1 MQNKKFLFVYPIEG
15 YQSSLSEDLRLTIRS
30 LGYCTASCTYG
41 ELSSE
46 LSRENYSA
54 NDVLYLISLGYQLP
68 DNALKYFHG
77 VKIML
82 AGDDPQAFEK
92 NAFGNIKKIL
102 LRKPSIFG
110 KFRGNLI
117 NARSFDLIFTPD
129 LKMYSRY
136 LRKKFDVRYFPYWS
150 RSCGETP
157 KIESFRTYDL
167 VSVMNLNSQR
177 KIITNQ
183 LSQNPF
189 ITFKNWQG
197 IPSTNIFSL
206 YSSSKAVF
214 NECSYGEVNIR
225 YFEALGS
232 GCNVFSNCG
241 QHLEDLQELGI
252 DKYVTEWDQKTNFKM
267 IQPTGIC
274 NLDEL
279 SRTHLKKFIRERH
292 SSESRARQ
300 LLSYV

>member
-1 MQNKKFLFVYPIEG
+1 MPNKKFLFVYPIAG
-15 YQSSLSEDLRLTIRS
+15 FQNSLSEDLRRAIHS

-46 LSRENYSA
+46 LSRENYTA

-68 DNALKYFHG
+68 YNALNYFPG

-92 NAFGNIKKIL
+92 NTFSIIKKL
-102 LRKPSIFG
+102 LLPKPSIFG

-117 NARSFDLIFTPD
+117 NARSFDLILTPD

-136 LRKKFDVRYFPYWS
+136 LHKKFDVRYFPYWS
-150 RSCGETP
+150 RSCGETS
-157 KIESFRTYDL
+157 KIESSRIYDL

-183 LSQNPF
+183 LSQNSF

-206 YSSSKAVF
+206 YSNSKAVF

-241 QHLEDLQELGI
+241 RHVEDLQELGI
-252 DKYVTEWDQKTNFKM
+252 DKYVIEWDQKTNFKM
-267 IQPTGIC
+267 IQPTLIC
-274 NLDEL
+274 NLDDL
-279 SRTHLKKFIRERH
+279 ARTHLIKFIRERH
-292 SSESRARQ
+292 SSSSRARQ